1 MAVMQALKEPSP
13 VFTRVADFV
22 AGLSFERLPEAV
34 RDFAALLVL
43 DLIGV
48 AAAAARMPAA
58 RIAYDHAVAHWAV
71 GPGAP
76 SARLLFDGRRASLP
90 GAAFAVAAALDNLDA
105 HDGWQ
110 PSKGHAGAAIFP
122 ALVAL
127 ADSTPA
133 MPGQEALAAMVIGY
147 EVAYRAAAALHAT
160 TADYHTSGAWNAL
173 GCAAIAARMRGLS
186 RKQLR
191 HALGIAEFHA
201 PRSQMMR
208 EIANPSM
215 LHDGTAWG
223 APAGVAAAL
232 LAEAGF
238 QGAPAALVEFD
249 DAAFAWHDLGERW
262 LTIEQYI
269 KHYPV
274 CRWAHPPIDAA
285 LILRARHA
293 IDPARVARIEIDTF
307 RYAAALWNDVPPSS
321 PVAQYA
327 LAWPVAA
334 ALARGRVGI
343 DEVLEASF
351 SDPAIVRLVR
361 ATVVRVND
369 ECERSYPERRLGG
382 VTIELDGGQR
392 FASGLCDA
400 SGGPVPRPTES
411 EVVRKFRAFAGPAIG
426 EEWAAQIE
434 SAALGLGAP
443 NADFKALLDL
453 LIPRRL

>member
-1 MAVMQALKEPSP
+1 MTAMQTLKEPSP
-13 VFTRVADFV
+13 VFIRVAEFV
-22 AGLSFERLPEAV
+22 EGLSFERLPEPVAN
-34 RDFAALLVL
+34 FAALLVL

-48 AAAAARMPAA
+48 AAAAARTPAA
-58 RIAYDHAVAHWAV
+58 RIARDHAVAHWAA
-71 GPGAP
+71 GPGAA
-76 SARLLFDGRRASLP
+76 SARLMLDGRHASLP
-90 GAAFAVAAALDNLDA
+90 GAAFALAAALDNLDA

-127 ADSTPA
+127 ADCAPA
-133 MPGQEALAAMVIGY
+133 MSGQQALAAMVVGY

-173 GCAAIAARMRGLS
+173 GCAALAARVRGLGPE
-186 RKQLR
+186 RLR

-223 APAGVAAAL
+223 APVGVAAAL
-232 LAEAGF
+232 LAEAGSR
-238 QGAPAALVEFD
+238 GAPAALVEFD
-249 DAAFAWHDLGERW
+249 DAAFAWRDLGERW

-285 LILRARHA
+285 LMLRARHA

-307 RYAAALWNDVPPSS
+307 RYAAALWNEVPPSS
-321 PVAQYA
+321 PVARYA

-343 DEVLEASF
+343 DEVMEPSF
-351 SDPAIVRLVR
+351 SDAAIVRLTR
-361 ATVVRVND
+361 ATVVRIND
-369 ECERSYPERRLGG
+369 KCERAYPARRLGA
-382 VTIELDGGQR
+382 VTIELDSGQR
-392 FASGLCDA
+392 FASGLRDA
-400 SGGPVPRPTES
+400 SGGPIPPPTNA

-426 EEWAAQIE
+426 DERAANIE
-434 SAALGLGAP
+434 RAVLRLGAP
-443 NADFKALLDL
+443 GGNFRALLEL
-453 LIPRRL
+453 LMPPLP